1 MSMGVASAADRHAD
15 ATIGAVKRSLALNE
29 YPAASPFIRFYAL
42 GFNAVARWF
51 HYDPHNPRSMDVRLR
66 ELDGIDF
73 AGRRAAAQA
82 LAAQQQRWGSSEAA
96 VRAARELGEPGTY
109 AVVAGQQTG
118 LFGGPLYTQLKAVTI
133 VKLARG
139 LAARYPGRR
148 FVPVFWMATSDSDF
162 DEVRQAF
169 VLDRA
174 GELAELALPEAPPD
188 DEALTIAL
196 RDVSY
201 DLARLLDGLGETL
214 PHGAYRD
221 ETADALRS
229 AYGSTDGPGG
239 LVEGFARWMARLFSD
254 TELVLL
260 DPQDTA
266 MMRCAVPLLSREIER
281 AGDIEYALAGRD
293 AELARDGFDVQ
304 VKPLAGDTNLFLLDD
319 GGRRHKIAR
328 DDGGFLLRHSGERL
342 SQAELHR
349 RASDSP
355 ERFVPGVLLRPVYQD
370 VLFPTAAFVGGS
382 SEIAYRAQA
391 TAVFDVHQRRMAP
404 AFLRSTATILPQ
416 RSAELLDQLGLSLAD
431 CYCLPEQLA
440 AEAVAADRAGEV
452 DAALLHY
459 RTRIEQAER
468 ELEAVACTIDPQL
481 SEPFATLRGNLERHA
496 EKLEKKIVS
505 ALKQRHE
512 STLRRLALVQQ
523 QVYPRQSP
531 QERVLSALTFLP
543 RHGFGLV
550 RTLLESLDAPSWE
563 HQVLIME

>member
-1 MSMGVASAADRHAD
+1 
-15 ATIGAVKRSLALNE
+15 VKRSLALNE